1 MNFMKERE
9 FVLTYDAALTRL
21 NVLEVSRGALA
32 DSLRDGR
39 LDLSVWQLVTLLDPK
54 KPAVTR
60 ALDKLS
66 VFCLIQ
72 HAADEGNRHSI
83 LV

>member
-1 MNFMKERE
+1 MKERE

-39 LDLSVWQLVTLLDPK
+39 LDLSAWQLVKLLDPK

-66 VFCLIQ
+66 VICLIR
-72 HAADEGNRHSI
+72 HAADEGDRHSI